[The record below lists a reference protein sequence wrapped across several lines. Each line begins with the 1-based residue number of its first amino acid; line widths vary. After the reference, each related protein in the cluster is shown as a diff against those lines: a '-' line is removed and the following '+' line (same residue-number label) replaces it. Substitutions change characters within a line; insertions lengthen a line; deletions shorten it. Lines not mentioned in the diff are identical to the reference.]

1 MINHTLVDID
11 DAQHLIIYTIRK
23 LISNEKV
30 EKKLLKQFTAD
41 FDKILNEIKNTYNE
55 EPITSLNFK
64 YDNSKVYLIEDHIA
78 VESYKTNKQSSES
91 EEQQIER
98 LKTLLDCLLNDLS
111 SLLYE
116 YGYKL
121 IFRKLNEFR
130 SEGDLKFIFIPVYF
144 NLGKKYG
151 KNLHNGLIILHSY
164 KKLLVNYKDFNFDEW
179 DKERAL
185 QAYQDSRDAL
195 LLKYG
200 EAYKSDTNAMRF
212 FDEYFKLSI
221 KLTKNACNELL
232 KMIKDNNIKFN

>member
-164 KKLLVNYKDFNFDEW
+164 KKLLENYKDFNFDEW